1 MHSRFLRAASYH
13 GIGPCKQHMHCSHSY
28 SSHTYSSG
36 ITEYLSDLQPPK
48 TAKQTTMHSRSLR
61 AASCFETGPCK
72 QHKQCSLSYSSHN
85 YLSRYSCAPVRS
97 ATTQDIR
104 ARNYAFHVPVSSIF
118 SWDNPCKQ
126 QSHCSHS
133 YSSQVIRLGIAER
146 LSDLQPPKTRRQK
159 NYAACHGT
167 ASCHGTNRCKQHRLW
182 YCARGK
188 GSVECLKNR
197 NASNY

>member
-1 MHSRFLRAASYH
+1 MHSKPLRAASRLGTGPCKQHSKCSHSYSPHRCSSAERMSNLQPPRTDRQQTMHSRFLRAASYH

-85 YLSRYSCAPVRS
+85 YLSRYSCAHVRS
-97 ATTQDIR
+97 AATQDIR
-104 ARNYAFHVPVSSIF
+104 TRSYAFHVPVSSIL
-118 SWDNPCKQ
+118 SWDKSLQAAEALFSQLFISSYP
-126 QSHCSHS
+126 SGHS
-133 YSSQVIRLGIAER
+133 
-146 LSDLQPPKTRRQK
+146 
-159 NYAACHGT
+159 
-167 ASCHGTNRCKQHRLW
+167 
-182 YCARGK
+182 
-188 GSVECLKNR
+188 
-197 NASNY
+197 